1 MTWYITFEYTMKIHD
16 ELVREYGG
24 RLGVLS
30 EGLLKSALEM
40 PKAQFNGKDLHRTIF
55 DKTAAYLF
63 HLIQNHPFV
72 DGNKRTATMI
82 AMIFFA
88 ANFRGAFSIIT
99 SENEYQDLILGVA
112 RGVISKKEIARFFRQ
127 HSESYKSKKI

>member
-1 MTWYITFEYTMKIHD
+1 MIAYITFEYTMKIHD

-24 RLGVLS
+24 KLGVLN

-82 AMIFFA
+82 AMIFFVS
-88 ANFRGAFSIIT
+88 NFRGTFTIIT

-112 RGVISKKEIARFFRQ
+112 QGVISKKEIARFFRQ
-127 HSESYKSKKI
+127 HSESYKKKTF